1 LPARNRQLD
10 AALAGLLAD
19 MPGDGVVG
27 AGVVDGDGVVDG
39 AGGGCVVLGV
49 GTAPSLGPAG
59 FLSQATRPLAAIAAS
74 TTHDSVLFMMT
85 PSLAGSFSVPGA
97 QLADLLRGFV
107 APRAMGAV
115 RFRRAGIALGDV
127 VVDVVRFVG
136 DVVPLLALVG
146 IVVLQR
152 LAVRMLRVIAV
163 HDRSRLRG

>member
-1 LPARNRQLD
+1 LRARNRQLD

-19 MPGDGVVG
+19 MSGDGVVG
-27 AGVVDGDGVVDG
+27 AGVVDGDGVGDA
-39 AGGGCVVLGV
+39 AGGGCVVLGF

-59 FLSQATRPLAAIAAS
+59 FLSQAARPLAAIAAS

-85 PSLAGSFSVPGA
+85 PSLAGLVPAA

-115 RFRRAGIALGDV
+115 RLRRAGIALGDV

-146 IVVLQR
+146 IVMLQR

-163 HDRSRLRG
+163 HDQSRLRG